1 MFICVCIRSPS
12 APHISLSLS
21 LYLSSFSVSV
31 SGMNS
36 SSGTHGHN
44 QRISSIME
52 DKTRFSLCFEPNMT
66 RVTLTGMDHILCL
79 LMSVGILTVVRN
91 RINILLK
98 MSSARFQS
106 QFSSFS
112 SSHQTRIKCNHGLQ
126 EPLVSCVAV
135 EAIYL
140 NIIYEIFLFC
150 MFDLMQACPYVTCPI
165 KGALVY

>member
-12 APHISLSLS
+12 APHMSLSLF
-21 LYLSSFSVSV
+21 LYLSVFPFYGSVSV

-52 DKTRFSLCFEPNMT
+52 DKTRFSLCFEPNVT

-79 LMSVGILTVVRN
+79 LAPVGILTVVRN

-98 MSSARFQS
+98 NQCCPMS
-106 QFSSFS
+106 
-112 SSHQTRIKCNHGLQ
+112 
-126 EPLVSCVAV
+126 EPVFT
-135 EAIYL
+135 
-140 NIIYEIFLFC
+140 FLFLSTD
-150 MFDLMQACPYVTCPI
+150 MDKMQPWTSAAFSFMCCCSRCPTTYFS
-165 KGALVY
+165 